1 MIDRDFWY
9 ASIEGII
16 FTKMRDIVEPIL
28 AERYPGETIYFTS
41 QQEVNHSA
49 EFPTIYFRQIDSDQ
63 AGLTLDGTS
72 VNALLARFQ
81 CEVYSP
87 LEDQAKDISFIVMRA
102 MVSLGFESYFTPK
115 GGLSRDMV
123 IRVVARYRR
132 YIGVD
137 DTDITDNGIEEENP

>member
-1 MIDRDFWY
+1 MAIDRDFWY
-9 ASIEGII
+9 ASVEGKV
-16 FTKMRDIVEPIL
+16 FTKMRALVEPVL
-28 AERYPGETIYFTS
+28 DERYPGEEIYFTT

-49 EFPTIYFRQIDSDQ
+49 EFPTIYFRQIDTDQ
-63 AGLTLDGTS
+63 AGITLEGNA

-87 LEDQAKDISFIVMRA
+87 LEDQAKDIAYIVMRA
-102 MVSLGFESYFTPK
+102 MVSLGFDAYFTPK

-137 DTDITDNGIEEENP
+137 DTDINDDGTEG

>member
-1 MIDRDFWY
+1 MAIDRSFWY
-9 ASIEGII
+9 ASIEAVILTKLREIVDPII
-16 FTKMRDIVEPIL
+16 AT
-28 AERYPGETIYFTS
+28 RYPDDTFYWTT

-63 AGLTLDGTS
+63 AGLDLEGTT

-87 LEDQAKDISFIVMRA
+87 LEDQAKDVAYIVMYA
-102 MVSLGFESYFTPK
+102 MVSMGFESYFTPK
-115 GGLSRDMV
+115 GGYSRDMV
-123 IRVVARYRR
+123 TRVVARYRR

-137 DTDITDNGIEEENP
+137 DIDITDDGTDE